1 MSEPAAR
8 VLFMGTPDFA
18 VPALEAV
25 AKGPYDVVAV
35 VTQPDRPQ
43 GRKRILTPSPVKRAA
58 QALSLPILQPEKV
71 RRDAVLT
78 QIAALRPDVLVTA
91 AYGQILP
98 QRLLDIPRV
107 GCINIHA
114 SLLPRWRGAA
124 PIHRALLA
132 GDAETGVTL
141 MEMVAALDAGPIL
154 GARAIPIELEDN
166 VGSLHDRLAAIG
178 AQMLVELL
186 PDYLSG
192 QVQGQPQ
199 PDTGVTYA
207 ERLHREDEWIT
218 WARPVVAV
226 HDHIRG
232 LSPWPGAAAKL
243 DGAEFKIWAARPS
256 VDSSLGTPGLPGTV
270 RVNRRQVLVSC
281 LDGWI
286 ELNSLQ
292 PAGRKAMSADDW
304 ARGVTPDGLR
314 FTSPELTTDKGGA
327 QS

>member
-1 MSEPAAR
+1 
-8 VLFMGTPDFA
+8 MGTPDFA

-43 GRKRILTPSPVKRAA
+43 GRRRVLTPSPVKRAA
-58 QALSLPILQPEKV
+58 QALSLPLLQPDKV
-71 RRDAVLT
+71 RRDGALT

-98 QRLLDIPRV
+98 QRLLDIPRL

-154 GARAIPIELEDN
+154 SARAVPIELEDN
-166 VGSLHDRLAAIG
+166 VGSLHDRLAALG

-186 PDYLSG
+186 PEYVSG
-192 QVQGQPQ
+192 RVKAQPQ
-199 PDTGVTYA
+199 PDIGVTYA
-207 ERLHREDEWIT
+207 KQLHRDDEWIN
-218 WARPVVAV
+218 WANRVAVV

-243 DGAEFKIWAARPS
+243 RGADFKIWAARPI
-256 VDSSLGTPGLPGTV
+256 VDSSLGTPELPGTL
-270 RVNRRQVLVSC
+270 RLNGRQVLVSC

-292 PAGRKAMSADDW
+292 PAGRKAMTADDW
-304 ARGVTPDGLR
+304 ARGVDADGLR
-314 FTSPELTTDKGGA
+314 FSSLEPTTDKGGA